1 MQGTVLCRRG
11 RNPAEKACR
20 DFSLA
25 RSLFSTQ
32 RVPAEPLGRRGRHR
46 PAPAPKRHPLPCR
59 YAGQSRSRA
68 LRTPT
73 VAAFPSPAGALARRC
88 RSTGAVR
95 GQKLGL
101 PPGSAAWQRGYGH
114 ARRGCAQRAGSV
126 PRSACRWVTET
137 GTKTAVQSGLEDG
150 GGGDGTHTHRGAPAA
165 GRAVPA
171 GFPTRLRCR
180 GNHRHPGLRENRRL
194 PLSRATEGTP
204 CVCVCVPPARR
215 ARGRLSP
222 PSPGLLRRAPTAAPL
237 PAARHGRDRLGSA
250 RSRIQPVAVG
260 GFLLSSPP
268 PPPSPAAF
276 TTSAMNNPPLRSP

>member
-150 GGGDGTHTHRGAPAA
+150 GGGGDGTHTRNPGRAPGRRRSRGGRGGERAA
-165 GRAVPA
+165 GPAPCRA
-171 GFPTRLRCR
+171 LQ
-180 GNHRHPGLRENRRL
+180 
-194 PLSRATEGTP
+194 
-204 CVCVCVPPARR
+204 
-215 ARGRLSP
+215 GRLL
-222 PSPGLLRRAPTAAPL
+222 PGSVRFGSVRFPGVLLLRPPWQIALCFSTIGPPEL
-237 PAARHGRDRLGSA
+237 PFKGSGTLPGRGGS
-250 RSRIQPVAVG
+250 SRREFG
-260 GFLLSSPP
+260 
-268 PPPSPAAF
+268 
-276 TTSAMNNPPLRSP
+276 